1 MNKIIFNYLIK
12 NFLQTFFIV
21 ILIFYCFGMILNLF
35 EEIEFFKNINNSSF
49 LPLTLSSIYIPSMLI
64 KILPFII
71 FISSMWFMMKIRNNK
86 DLLILKVFGYSNL
99 KIFFILAFT
108 SFILG
113 WIILFFVN
121 PVTSSMSRYYEQTK
135 SKYSKDIDHLVTF
148 NKNGLW
154 IKEKLMGKQRIISAS
169 KPEKY
174 NLVDVAIFHMDEKS
188 NLVEKIV
195 SKKANIKNNN
205 WLLSD
210 VKVYKLKDNIFIS
223 EEFEFYTI
231 ESIYDYEKINS
242 LFKNFDTMSLLNFN

>member
-1 MNKIIFNYLIK
+1 
-12 NFLQTFFIV
+12 
-21 ILIFYCFGMILNLF
+21 
-35 EEIEFFKNINNSSF
+35 
-49 LPLTLSSIYIPSMLI
+49 
-64 KILPFII
+64 
-71 FISSMWFMMKIRNNK
+71 
-86 DLLILKVFGYSNL
+86 
-99 KIFFILAFT
+99 
-108 SFILG
+108 
-113 WIILFFVN
+113 
-121 PVTSSMSRYYEQTK
+121 MSRYYEQTK
-135 SKYSKDIDHLVTF
+135 SKYSRDIDHLVTF

-242 LFKNFDTMSLLNFN
+242 LFKNFDTMSLLDVAFNFKDLTNKGYNKPFLNRYTQCYLAVLSFLMTALASVFTMNSLSRTDNLKLIILGLINQ